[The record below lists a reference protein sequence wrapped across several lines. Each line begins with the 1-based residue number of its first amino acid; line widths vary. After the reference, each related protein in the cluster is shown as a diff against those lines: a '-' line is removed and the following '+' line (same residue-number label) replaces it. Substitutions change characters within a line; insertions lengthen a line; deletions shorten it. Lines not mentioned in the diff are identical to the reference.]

1 MGVGCGCGCG
11 CGCAAVVL
19 SFVRGQVGQWV
30 FYIFLFSFL
39 SPSFLFGSNVRL
51 GCTRPREEG
60 DGTREEFLGD
70 TGLDYS
76 IPNSILV
83 VHPTVSEK
91 VFQFNPLPSPYHL
104 LAD

>member
-1 MGVGCGCGCG
+1 MWVLGVGCG

-30 FYIFLFSFL
+30 FYIFSFPFFSLLFFSI
-39 SPSFLFGSNVRL
+39 SEDVRL

-83 VHPTVSEK
+83 VHPTV
-91 VFQFNPLPSPYHL
+91 
-104 LAD
+104 